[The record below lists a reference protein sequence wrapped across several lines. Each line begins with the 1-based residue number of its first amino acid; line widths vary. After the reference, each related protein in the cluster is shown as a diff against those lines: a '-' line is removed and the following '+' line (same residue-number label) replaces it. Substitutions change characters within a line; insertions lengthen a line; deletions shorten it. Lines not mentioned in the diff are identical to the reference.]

1 MRAGTARRVD
11 AIAVDGEANLSVPT
25 RFAPGAENCEIN
37 YIFRRGVVLGDVPV
51 TLEIKDKDDT
61 VVAQEDDL
69 ADGGDREDIFDW
81 DGRDTGGDFVTPQKS
96 PYTVTLK
103 MGDIVTRICTV
114 NVEIGMMQISLIND
128 APRMYMNDPNQEIA
142 VEAIIKLRRTNGTFA
157 KSAVPQEVKWSYV
170 ASSNNMSRRKS
181 FEYNSAGHLKLGK
194 KNSDVHWSAHPNST
208 ARSDDNYQQ
217 ACLSQSVAAGLNLG
231 KAFIN
236 FKPTGVGGDTFTIK
250 GEIFEDDNSTLFID
264 IVSAPFVVWRRIN
277 FSDVYTMH
285 DENYINNSSSHDN
298 IRPAYDREAFVHYRR
313 NAVTNLDAAL
323 SVRYIGLYIAGGG
336 QQNWPVDFAPWV
348 LETYP
353 NQLTPTAQELANY
366 SYRGINP
373 KRLIQI
379 LSAKTAIENKA
390 QLWFEAIVQRYRQ
403 ATTAWFNDAGIDDTQ
418 NSLLAVKYYHPKLS
432 GQGLDGVTNFWPA
445 GIQINLANPHSGR
458 TLKGHPDRP
467 SWRNVKGFNRRRISV
482 IFKNYP
488 SPDRLITTC
497 RHEIGHAT
505 KSTFYRD
512 RFGTGDHSKSG
523 LMTAT
528 ASSNTFRNADI
539 RILRGRHR

>member
-1 MRAGTARRVD
+1 M
-11 AIAVDGEANLSVPT
+11 
-25 RFAPGAENCEIN
+25 
-37 YIFRRGVVLGDVPV
+37 
-51 TLEIKDKDDT
+51 
-61 VVAQEDDL
+61 
-69 ADGGDREDIFDW
+69 
-81 DGRDTGGDFVTPQKS
+81 
-96 PYTVTLK
+96 
-103 MGDIVTRICTV
+103 
-114 NVEIGMMQISLIND
+114 
-128 APRMYMNDPNQEIA
+128 
-142 VEAIIKLRRTNGTFA
+142 
-157 KSAVPQEVKWSYV
+157 
-170 ASSNNMSRRKS
+170 
-181 FEYNSAGHLKLGK
+181 
-194 KNSDVHWSAHPNST
+194 
-208 ARSDDNYQQ
+208 
-217 ACLSQSVAAGLNLG
+217 
-231 KAFIN
+231 
-236 FKPTGVGGDTFTIK
+236 
-250 GEIFEDDNSTLFID
+250 
-264 IVSAPFVVWRRIN
+264 
-277 FSDVYTMH
+277 
-285 DENYINNSSSHDN
+285 
-298 IRPAYDREAFVHYRR
+298 
-313 NAVTNLDAAL
+313 
-323 SVRYIGLYIAGGG
+323 
-336 QQNWPVDFAPWV
+336 
-348 LETYP
+348 
-353 NQLTPTAQELANY
+353 ANY

-445 GIQINLANPHSGR
+445 GIQIKLANPHSGR